1 MRRRVIIALL
11 ALIAQNVAFAQ
22 KANDDRVIM
31 KINGKPVM
39 RSEFEYSY
47 NKNNSEG
54 VIDKKTVEEYV
65 DLFINYKLK
74 VEAALDAKLD
84 TMKSFNDEFTTYRDQ
99 QIVPSFATD
108 EAMLAEAQKVYDNTK
123 QAIGPKGLIMPA
135 HILLRL
141 KQNASKEEE
150 NAARTRIDS
159 IYQAL
164 LGGADFAEMAKKF
177 SQDPGTAQQGG
188 QLPWIGPG
196 QTVKEFEDA
205 AYALQKG
212 EMSKPVQ
219 SAFGFHILLMKDRKQ
234 LEPFEELKGD
244 IMKFLEERN
253 ARERVAER
261 AIDDMVAK
269 SNGKLTRAQICCS
282 L

>member
-84 TMKSFNDEFTTYRDQ
+84 TMKSFNDETHHMDRIKEIGNKAKAFDDFTRY
-99 QIVPSFATD
+99 V
-108 EAMLAEAQKVYDNTK
+108 E
-123 QAIGPKGLIMPA
+123 
-135 HILLRL
+135 
-141 KQNASKEEE
+141 
-150 NAARTRIDS
+150 
-159 IYQAL
+159 
-164 LGGADFAEMAKKF
+164 
-177 SQDPGTAQQGG
+177 
-188 QLPWIGPG
+188 
-196 QTVKEFEDA
+196 
-205 AYALQKG
+205 ALQ
-212 EMSKPVQ
+212 
-219 SAFGFHILLMKDRKQ
+219 
-234 LEPFEELKGD
+234 
-244 IMKFLEERN
+244 
-253 ARERVAER
+253 
-261 AIDDMVAK
+261 
-269 SNGKLTRAQICCS
+269 
-282 L
+282 